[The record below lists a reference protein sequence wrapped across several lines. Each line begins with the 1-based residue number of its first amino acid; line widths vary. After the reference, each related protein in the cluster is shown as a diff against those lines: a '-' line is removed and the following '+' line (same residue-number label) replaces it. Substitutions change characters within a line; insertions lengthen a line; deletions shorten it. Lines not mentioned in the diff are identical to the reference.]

1 MDWRK
6 DWRMDWRDALL
17 MIYSSTPALK
27 ACAYLL
33 TLLAVTLF
41 SGHLLGLLWLGLPLA
56 VDAYGAWIIKEN
68 MPAFQED
75 VLFQLETAC
84 LAACG
89 IDKAA
94 PHYPFHTIGG
104 SLDHWTLRDQ
114 KTQVSYTMMAPKDQ
128 FVVIAERRGRIF
140 PLKSYLNPAYHIEDA
155 GTRDVYYADIAAVE
169 VSGSALTMKLAA
181 GGDVAYTGQGPK
193 AAEAALMLRRRVR
206 EFKAGPGRAEA

>member
-1 MDWRK
+1 
-6 DWRMDWRDALL
+6 
-17 MIYSSTPALK
+17 
-27 ACAYLL
+27 
-33 TLLAVTLF
+33 
-41 SGHLLGLLWLGLPLA
+41 
-56 VDAYGAWIIKEN
+56 

-75 VLFQLETAC
+75 VLFQLEAAC

-89 IDKAA
+89 IDKTA
-94 PHYPFHTIGG
+94 PHYPFHTIDG

-114 KTQVSYTMMAPKDQ
+114 KTLVSYTMMAPKDQ

-140 PLKSYLNPAYHIEDA
+140 PLKAYLKPAYHIEDA

-169 VSGSALTMKLAA
+169 VSGSVLTMKLAA